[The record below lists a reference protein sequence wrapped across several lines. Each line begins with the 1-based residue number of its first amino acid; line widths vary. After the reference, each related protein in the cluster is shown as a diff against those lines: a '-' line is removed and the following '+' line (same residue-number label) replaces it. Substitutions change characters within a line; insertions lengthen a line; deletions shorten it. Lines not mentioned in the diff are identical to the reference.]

1 MNLNRIFISILT
13 LFIVGIIGYCSRK
26 KNILSEE
33 AVNSLP
39 KFLLNICSPLLIVS
53 SMQIPFTQDKLDD
66 IKTVFLLSIIV
77 YFISIIISLIVP
89 KLLRANGDNERGV
102 YQFMTIFSNVSFIG
116 FPVLLSIYSSEAIF
130 YGSIFII
137 PFNILLYTVGIYMM
151 ASEKKKFNIK
161 ILLNP
166 NILAVIIGFLLF
178 AFSIQIPAFLLQ
190 PMELVGNMTTP
201 LSMIFIGGSLCGV
214 NMKEMF
220 KEWRLYAISAIRLLI
235 LPLIVLLLFQ
245 NFISDPLLLGV
256 PVVITGMPIAA
267 NCAIVAKEYGGH
279 AELASSGTFMS
290 TLLSM
295 VTIPLL
301 VLIISNI

>member
-13 LFIVGIIGYCSRK
+13 LFIVGIIGYYSRK
-26 KNILSEE
+26 RNILNEE

-39 KFLLNICSPLLIVS
+39 RFLLNICNPLLIIS
-53 SMQIPFTQDKLDD
+53 SMQIPFTKDKLDD
-66 IKTVFLLSIIV
+66 IQTVFLLSIIV

-89 KLLRANGDNERGV
+89 KLLRTNRNNEKGV

-137 PFNILLYTVGIYMM
+137 PFNILLYTIGIYMM
-151 ASEKKKFNIK
+151 SSEMKKFNAR

-166 NILAVIIGFLLF
+166 NIIAVVIGFLMF
-178 AFSIQIPAFLLQ
+178 AFSIKIPGFLLQ

-201 LSMIFIGGSLCGV
+201 LSMIFIGGSLCAV
-214 NMKEMF
+214 NLKEMF
-220 KEWRLYAISAIRLLI
+220 KEWRLYAISGIRLLV
-235 LPLIVLLLFQ
+235 LPLIIFLLFR

-256 PVVITGMPIAA
+256 PVIITGMPIAA
-267 NCAIVAKEYGGH
+267 NCAIVAKEYGGN

-295 VTIPLL
+295 ITIPLL